1 MPSTEDSPRHTFQKA
16 ERLCGRKR
24 IDRLFSSGNRSLAA
38 YPLRAVYILE
48 EREGAPVEVLISVP
62 KRLLKRAVDR
72 NRVKRLVREAYRL
85 NKGLLLPS
93 LGDRRIALAFLWISN
108 QMADFQRVET
118 KVKNLL
124 QRIAEDLC

>member
-1 MPSTEDSPRHTFQKA
+1 MPSTEDTPRHTFGKE

-24 IDRLFSSGNRSLAA
+24 IDNLFSSGNRSLAA

-48 EREGAPVEVLISVP
+48 EREGVPVEVFISVP

-72 NRVKRLVREAYRL
+72 NRIKRLIREAYRL
-85 NKGLLLPS
+85 NKDLLLPA
-93 LGDRRIALAFLWISN
+93 LGDRRMALAFLWISN
-108 QMADFQRVET
+108 QMADFQRVEAKT
-118 KVKNLL
+118 KNLL